1 MRVHP
6 VKTKSSSTGSDE
18 LFNGPF
24 SPVLPKK
31 RLKFMIFYWKVE
43 ALS

>member
-6 VKTKSSSTGSDE
+6 VKKKNSSTGSDE
-18 LFNGPF
+18 PVNCPF
-24 SPVLPKK
+24 STALLKK
-31 RLKFMIFYWKVE
+31 RLKRMIFYWKVE